1 MGYGFRAPG
10 GHGTV
15 TPRAGLSLAG
25 RGERLW
31 RLETRWQ
38 ASSDAAVGI
47 EATRR
52 EAANDNQ
59 PDHCLTL
66 RGALRW

>member
-1 MGYGFRAPG
+1 M
-10 GHGTV
+10 GHGTI

-25 RGERLW
+25 RGERVW
-31 RLETRWQ
+31 RTEARWEDG
-38 ASSDAAVGI
+38 SDAAVTI

-52 EAANDNQ
+52 EAANDNEAGYG
-59 PDHCLTL
+59 LTV